1 MHRTSLVL
9 FGVLFLPIL
18 GCSLDTNGAKPI
30 TGGGGQ
36 AGNGAGGGASSSSG
50 SSSSGS
56 SSSGSAGVGGVGG
69 MGGAGGMGG
78 MGGAGG
84 AGGMGGAGGQGG
96 GGGGGP
102 TCPVG
107 STPMVLVEGPEGP
120 YCIDATEV
128 TSLQYSLWLVK
139 LPAPDTQDPLCGW
152 KNSYIPRSSGNSCNS
167 THYDPITK
175 PNHPVA
181 CVDWCDAR
189 AFCAGVGKRLCGAFG
204 DQPLGYDEFNDSTK
218 SEWTY
223 ACSNKGE
230 RNYPYG
236 DDYEEARCV
245 DDPFD
250 GTVNSGNGNAEPV
263 KTATNCKGGSGFSGL
278 FDMSGNVW
286 EWEDSCR
293 SVGNPNDPKDDQCR
307 DRGGSFWD
315 QGGRL
320 SCTSLS
326 IDRRRDSFNKNVGF
340 RCCADPVVLGA
351 P

>member
-1 MHRTSLVL
+1 MKWGRWALGPLLAFTGCVQ
-9 FGVLFLPIL
+9 IL
-18 GCSLDTNGAKPI
+18 GGDNEYWVGNAGE
-30 TGGGGQ
+30 GGG
-36 AGNGAGGGASSSSG
+36 AGMGGSSSGSGGASSSSG
-50 SSSSGS
+50 S
-56 SSSGSAGVGGVGG
+56 AGAGGIGG
-69 MGGAGGMGG
+69 TGGAGGTGG
-78 MGGAGG
+78 VG

-96 GGGGGP
+96 GGGP
-102 TCPVG
+102 TCPVT
-107 STPMVLVEGPEGP
+107 STPMVLVERPEGL

-128 TSLQYSLWLVK
+128 TSLQYSLWLATNPK
-139 LPAPDTQDPLCGW
+139 PDNEDAVCDW
-152 KNSYIPRSSGNSCNS
+152 KTSYTPRSSGANCNS

-189 AFCAGVGKRLCGAFG
+189 AFCVGVGKRLCGAFG
-204 DQPLGYDEFNDSTK
+204 DQPLGYDEFNEPTK

-236 DDYEEARCV
+236 DDYQEKRCV

-250 GTVNSGNGNAEPV
+250 GLVNAGNGHTEPV
-263 KTATNCKGGSGFSGL
+263 KTAMNCKGGAGFSGL
-278 FDMSGNVW
+278 FDMSGNVF

-293 SVGNPNDPKDDQCR
+293 PTGNPTDPKDDQCR

-315 QGGRL
+315 QEGRL

-326 IDRRRDSFNKNVGF
+326 VDRRRDAYNKNVGI
-340 RCCADPVVLGA
+340 RCCADPVVLGS